1 MRRVWIPASA
11 GMTERG
17 GNETLQSYN
26 MKKIKFLILI
36 TVFIDAIGIGII
48 VPIMPFFVG
57 RFSSSPLLMTSLFS
71 VFALCSFLSAPVI
84 GAWSDKIGRKAMLV
98 ISIFSTSLGW
108 AVFAGAPSIFFLF
121 LGRIIDGCAAGN
133 FPIAQAYLIDI
144 ARDDKER
151 TTNLGL
157 IGAVFG
163 LAFIVG
169 PFLGGALGAVSHAFP
184 FWFVAALALVNGI
197 LGIFFL
203 PETNRNRGASHGH
216 VSLNP
221 FIPLKRALQDKPLVP
236 NYAAWFL
243 FGIAISAFMSVFALY
258 AQRMFGLQEFAI
270 GLLFSVMGVIIAL
283 NQSIALRH
291 FWLKYFQEP
300 TLELMLLVIFAVGFL
315 LMSAGGF
322 SLFIAG
328 LVGVIFGQSVLRV
341 VMNSQIASQADPMRK
356 GEALGIA
363 SSVASLSM
371 VVGPFAAG
379 YLFDYNARIPFVM
392 GALVLLGAFF
402 ILYKKR
408 NVLKGQRLSAEVPIV
423 SEI

>member
-1 MRRVWIPASA
+1 
-11 GMTERG
+11 MTK
-17 GNETLQSYN
+17 T
-26 MKKIKFLILI
+26 KFLILV
-36 TVFIDAIGIGII
+36 TVFIDAVGIGII
-48 VPIMPFFVG
+48 VPILPFFVA

-71 VFALCSFLSAPVI
+71 VFSLCSFFSAPVI
-84 GAWSDKIGRKAMLV
+84 GVLSDKLGRKIMLI

-144 ARDDKER
+144 ASNDRER

-163 LAFIVG
+163 LAFIIG
-169 PFLGGALGAVSHAFP
+169 PFLGGALGSVSHAFP
-184 FWFVAALALVNGI
+184 FWFVAGLALANGA

-203 PETNRNRGASHGH
+203 PETNKNRGEQHHRIS
-216 VSLNP
+216 VNP
-221 FIPLKRALQDKPLVP
+221 FIPLKRAAQDKALLP
-236 NYAAWFL
+236 NYWAWFL
-243 FGIAISAFMSVFALY
+243 FGLAISSFMSVFALY
-258 AQRMFGLQEFAI
+258 AQAMFGLREFAI
-270 GLLFSVMGVIIAL
+270 GMLFTAMGVVIAL

-291 FWLKYFQEP
+291 FWLKYFKEP
-300 TLELMLLVIFAVGFL
+300 MLELMLLIIFAAGFI
-315 LMSAGGF
+315 LMALGTF

-328 LVGVIFGQSVLRV
+328 LAGVTFGQSVLRV
-341 VMNSQIASQADPMRK
+341 VMNSQIAVRADPAKK

-371 VVGPFAAG
+371 VVGPFIAG
-379 YLFDYNARIPFVM
+379 FLFTYHASFPFLM
-392 GALVLLGAFF
+392 SAIVLLAAFL
-402 ILYKKR
+402 ILYRKR
-408 NVLKGQRLSAEVPIV
+408 NILRTRHLSPEAPIV